1 MHLAVLRAVFTGVTR
16 KDCHT
21 IEEIGSE
28 KTRIYTKM
36 ITVFSLEWR
45 RRYSF
50 PLISAQVC
58 SFVWLSVSVLYMKS
72 NLHVNKPT
80 CTQGKQATEFYCH
93 LIIWW
98 SHREDHV
105 IIGRHYLTGFND
117 CTDKQTNLHLG
128 LVESKNILLIC
139 IKKEISI
146 HKIPILHTMTPCTVG
161 TLDCFWE
168 IWKFWPW
175 PNNASQW
182 EFQFFGHVTSTST
195 FIQLI
200 IAWKPTY

>member
-1 MHLAVLRAVFTGVTR
+1 MCFHFFYISRRRKTSFPVQNKNFYCRRNTNYLKVIVDFISVLNFHTSNRRILCLVLSLSLSVKMKFYAISYSMHLAVLRAVFTGVTR

-58 SFVWLSVSVLYMKS
+58 SFVWLSVSVLYTNAKS

-80 CTQGKQATEFYCH
+80 CTQGKQATEF
-93 LIIWW
+93 
-98 SHREDHV
+98 
-105 IIGRHYLTGFND
+105 
-117 CTDKQTNLHLG
+117 
-128 LVESKNILLIC
+128 
-139 IKKEISI
+139 
-146 HKIPILHTMTPCTVG
+146 LHT
-161 TLDCFWE
+161 
-168 IWKFWPW
+168 
-175 PNNASQW
+175 NQ
-182 EFQFFGHVTSTST
+182 QFTISE
-195 FIQLI
+195 Q
-200 IAWKPTY
+200 